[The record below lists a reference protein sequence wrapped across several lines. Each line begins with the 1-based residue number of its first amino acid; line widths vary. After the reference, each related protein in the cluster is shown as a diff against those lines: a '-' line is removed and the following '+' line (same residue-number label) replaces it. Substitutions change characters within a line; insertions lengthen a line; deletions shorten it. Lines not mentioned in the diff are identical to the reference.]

1 MGEWLLGG
9 GNPLGYSGSKHRHV
23 SLRLV
28 LLCKAR
34 SSGSSC
40 KAQSSGASCKA
51 QSSGASAVG
60 LVELELGRH
69 LLR

>member
-40 KAQSSGASCKA
+40 KAQSSGAS
-51 QSSGASAVG
+51 AVG
-60 LVELELGRH
+60 LVELELGCY